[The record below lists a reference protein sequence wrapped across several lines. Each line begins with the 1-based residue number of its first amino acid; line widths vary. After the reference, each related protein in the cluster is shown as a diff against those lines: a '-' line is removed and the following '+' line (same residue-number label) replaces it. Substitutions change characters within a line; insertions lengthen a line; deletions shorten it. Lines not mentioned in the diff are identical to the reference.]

1 MPCPVN
7 NLQEI
12 VEKMAGDKVEIAEIK
27 LALFGRH
34 QKKCA
39 FNCVFSIRLA
49 LLLSTHTK
57 LGFHRLGLWA
67 REPVLPV
74 WLA

>member
-34 QKKCA
+34 QKKNVHLTVS
-39 FNCVFSIRLA
+39 FL
-49 LLLSTHTK
+49 
-57 LGFHRLGLWA
+57 
-67 REPVLPV
+67 
-74 WLA
+74 